1 MLAVVECFLDGVSVA
16 IDAAESFRLSQG
28 ESCGGVQ
35 RFIQMWI
42 KKDVQFYN
50 VDV

>member
-35 RFIQMWI
+35 RFIQMWNQKTVKLI
-42 KKDVQFYN
+42 MLM
-50 VDV
+50 

>member
-1 MLAVVECFLDGVSVA
+1 MVECFLDGVSVA

-35 RFIQMWI
+35 VIQMWI